1 MEMINL
7 QDYIKELYKIV
18 LTLELLPPL
27 SAPFLP
33 QPFSLI
39 KAKNTL
45 LEKEVLFS

>member
-39 KAKNTL
+39 KAKKKFCLVN
-45 LEKEVLFS
+45 KKIP